1 MKYPVPPE
9 GVWFKNMK
17 RTITD
22 NFIRHIIPLPPEEGI
37 IMISYTDGPTADM
50 LNSQQNDDALT
61 EMLHSEIEKL
71 YGVTP
76 PKPEKIY
83 KAYWEEG
90 LSLWNTKADME
101 KTHTELLQ
109 PDNKKNVF
117 ICGDSYSKQQG
128 WIEGALQTS
137 EEVIKK
143 ITGEDNPEFPY
154 SDEIASVRDE
164 SSSSSSSSGSD
175 DDEENK

>member
-1 MKYPVPPE
+1 MRLPKKPLQSLDYFKEDLLTQVDTHPLLRIYMKYPIRHPAE

-22 NFIRHIIPLPPEEGI
+22 NFIRHIIPLSRKKGI

-83 KAYWEEG
+83 KAYWKEG
-90 LSLWNTKADME
+90 LSLWNKNADME
-101 KTHTELLQ
+101 ETHTKLLH
-109 PDNKKNVF
+109 
-117 ICGDSYSKQQG
+117 Y
-128 WIEGALQTS
+128 
-137 EEVIKK
+137 
-143 ITGEDNPEFPY
+143 
-154 SDEIASVRDE
+154 
-164 SSSSSSSSGSD
+164 
-175 DDEENK
+175 